1 MKENLNWTA
10 MIEEMK
16 YKEKV
21 YWTAKGI
28 VDYINEELV
37 LCRMT
42 EEFGNV
48 PDINDTK
55 EWEKYNAI
63 IEDVMKSIKNQIN

>member
-1 MKENLNWTA
+1 MNEAISKYQDK
-10 MIEEMK
+10 MK
-16 YKEKV
+16 YKVKIF
-21 YWTAKGI
+21 WTAKGI

-37 LCRMT
+37 LCRVI
-42 EEFGNV
+42 EEFGNP

>member
-1 MKENLNWTA
+1 
-10 MIEEMK
+10 MK

-28 VDYINEELV
+28 VDYINEEIV
-37 LCRMT
+37 LCRVA

-55 EWEKYNAI
+55 EWEEYNAI
-63 IEDVMKSIKNQIN
+63 IEDVIKSIKNQIN

>member
-1 MKENLNWTA
+1 MNESIT
-10 MIEEMK
+10 K
-16 YKEKV
+16 YQDKMEYKV
-21 YWTAKGI
+21 KIYWIAKGI

-37 LCRMT
+37 LCRT
-42 EEFGNV
+42 IEEFGNV